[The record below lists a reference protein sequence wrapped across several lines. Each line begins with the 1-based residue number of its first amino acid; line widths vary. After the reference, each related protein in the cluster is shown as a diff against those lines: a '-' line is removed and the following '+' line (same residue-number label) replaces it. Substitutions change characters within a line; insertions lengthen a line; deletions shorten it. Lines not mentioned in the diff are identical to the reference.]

1 MKNFPTKDGIK
12 SKNILKNYFLEYFF
26 IYVINYL
33 KTLKSKK
40 SS

>member
-1 MKNFPTKDGIK
+1 MKNFPTKNKIK
-12 SKNILKNYFLEYFF
+12 SKNIPKNYFLEYFF